1 MTGGPIGD
9 AAAKFSEAT
18 YPLAAKID
26 WGNTQQIT
34 KHLGVTEVVFVT
46 FLLTVSFFLFFEGV
60 EKKSAFGWSPHGE
73 VVLVFSR
80 GGGFGLRILQEVRLR
95 QKSGSCFFQCGVRVT

>member
-46 FLLTVSFFLFFEGV
+46 FLLTVSFFSKELRKNLHLVGHLMVKWSLFFL
-60 EKKSAFGWSPHGE
+60 E
-73 VVLVFSR
+73 VACLV
-80 GGGFGLRILQEVRLR
+80 
-95 QKSGSCFFQCGVRVT
+95 

>member
-1 MTGGPIGD
+1 VAPVTGGPIGD

-34 KHLGVTEVVFVT
+34 KHPWGNTEVDGSEIPFPTTVWMVFQPC
-46 FLLTVSFFLFFEGV
+46 
-60 EKKSAFGWSPHGE
+60 K
-73 VVLVFSR
+73 
-80 GGGFGLRILQEVRLR
+80 
-95 QKSGSCFFQCGVRVT
+95 